1 MRGKH
6 AKPWI
11 NATTR
16 MWIYRVALALVA
28 IFVGFTSWD
37 AVTDEQWT
45 RLIEA
50 VLGLGVMGGL
60 NVASAHITPDPV
72 DTIGLHG
79 AELTE

>member
-11 NATTR
+11 NAETR
-16 MWIYRVALALVA
+16 IWIYRIALAVVG

-37 AVTDEQWT
+37 AITEEQWM
-45 RLIEA
+45 RLVEA

-60 NVASAHITPDPV
+60 GVANTHVTPDP
-72 DTIGLHG
+72 IESLGLTS
-79 AELTE
+79 AEITE